1 MLANFKIPN
10 LINIKSVVQFLHL
23 NKSNL
28 SDIKTCKEESK
39 PRASTF
45 PIICFSESVYNLCDK
60 GLEEMNL
67 TSAILLSHE
76 DYPWNYE
83 TNPLTCQKRLRV
95 HRKYGLRILSNHLD
109 LPPRSKN
116 GDLLRLWDVSEN
128 NRRTLRKDFAGNDVL
143 EETFV
148 SGCVDIEFR
157 KGRHS
162 MHGQG
167 FALKLEREF

>member
-1 MLANFKIPN
+1 
-10 LINIKSVVQFLHL
+10 
-23 NKSNL
+23 
-28 SDIKTCKEESK
+28 
-39 PRASTF
+39 
-45 PIICFSESVYNLCDK
+45 
-60 GLEEMNL
+60 MNL

-83 TNPLTCQKRLRV
+83 THPLTCQKRLRV

-116 GDLLRLWDVSEN
+116 GDLLRLWDVGEN

-143 EETFV
+143 EETFL